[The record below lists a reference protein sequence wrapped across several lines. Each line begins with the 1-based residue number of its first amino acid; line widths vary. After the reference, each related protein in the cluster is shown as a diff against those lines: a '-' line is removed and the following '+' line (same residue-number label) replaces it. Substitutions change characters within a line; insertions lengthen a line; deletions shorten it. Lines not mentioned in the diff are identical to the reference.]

1 MDVRAL
7 FEQLDDKV
15 ANSEM
20 GTCFA
25 AQSIYERASMY
36 RGNGWNKLGAAA
48 IVEGIKEEPTSNWER
63 NGRRR
68 RRKNDHVLTKRK
80 ITSWITKP
88 THMFPP
94 YESGYDLVI
103 WETGGKSVFK
113 AWLWKGSLSL
123 ENVEL

>member
-36 RGNGWNKLGAAA
+36 RGNG
-48 IVEGIKEEPTSNWER
+48 
-63 NGRRR
+63 
-68 RRKNDHVLTKRK
+68 
-80 ITSWITKP
+80 
-88 THMFPP
+88 
-94 YESGYDLVI
+94 
-103 WETGGKSVFK
+103 
-113 AWLWKGSLSL
+113 
-123 ENVEL
+123 